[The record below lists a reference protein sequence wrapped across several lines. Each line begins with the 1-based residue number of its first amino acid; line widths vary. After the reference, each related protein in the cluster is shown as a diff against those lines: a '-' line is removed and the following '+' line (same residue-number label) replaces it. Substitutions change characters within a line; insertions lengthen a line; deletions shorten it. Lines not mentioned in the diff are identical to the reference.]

1 MSKKISEAGWKAKKQ
16 ALIKENLNASREAL
30 SYAPHGAFFI
40 GSMSNIGEAR

>member
-30 SYAPHGAFFI
+30 NYAPHGAFFI
-40 GSMSNIGEAR
+40 